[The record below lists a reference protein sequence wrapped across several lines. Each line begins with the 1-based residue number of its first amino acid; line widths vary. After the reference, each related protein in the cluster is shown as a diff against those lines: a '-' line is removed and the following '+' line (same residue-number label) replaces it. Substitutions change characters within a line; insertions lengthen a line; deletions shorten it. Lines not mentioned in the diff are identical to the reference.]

1 MLNIYRLQ
9 IHCWDNNIETISNI
23 LELNKYKNIKW
34 EHKIE
39 LDRSVFEFEVE
50 EKENEK
56 YFNYIDFFL
65 NILED
70 KYDLLEKIWINR
82 NDITIWRL
90 YRYNNQCNMEWN
102 PKDLK
107 RLWDSWISLCVS
119 CWEE

>member
-9 IHCWDNNIETISNI
+9 IHCGDNNIETISNI

-70 KYDLLEKIWINR
+70 KYDLLEKIGINR

-107 RLWDSWISLCVS
+107 RLGDSGISLCVS

>member
-9 IHCWDNNIETISNI
+9 IHCWDNNMETMSHI

-34 EHKIE
+34 ENKIE
-39 LDRSVFEFEVE
+39 LDRSIFEFEVE
-50 EKENEK
+50 EKEHEK

-65 NILED
+65 DILEN
-70 KYDLLEKIWINR
+70 KYEELKKIWIES

-90 YRYNNQCNMEWN
+90 YRYNNQCNMEWH
-102 PKDLK
+102 PEELK
-107 RLWDSWISLCVS
+107 RLWDNWITLCVS